1 MDYEHKTLLG
11 PLLRIS
17 PLLDNMASFILDKKP
32 TVCHRIQIN
41 NLYGSMQTE
50 YKVIIDH
57 LFVIID
63 KLIRGST
70 KTRDLLQW
78 LGNLINLSH
87 LRRGS
92 HADFK
97 NWLVMV

>member
-1 MDYEHKTLLG
+1 
-11 PLLRIS
+11 
-17 PLLDNMASFILDKKP
+17 MASFYFGQETNSMSP
-32 TVCHRIQIN
+32 VQIN

-70 KTRDLLQW
+70 KTREDLLQW